1 MIVKDNNLKIM
12 KLFFENPEKKF
23 HIREAARLT
32 GLSAPGVLKIIGRLK
47 KEGLLNS
54 EKGKVVENVFAT
66 KTEKFIQL
74 KRCYNILSLFD
85 SGLVEVL
92 REEYEEPEAIVLFGS
107 YSEGSDIF
115 KSDIDIAVVTEKKS
129 KLDLKRFERVLKRK
143 INIYEIQIGGCDK
156 EFLNALA
163 NGILL
168 YGYLKVL

>member
-12 KLFFENPEKKF
+12 KLFFENPEKRF

-32 GLSAPGVLKIIGRLK
+32 GLSAPGVLKIVGRLK
-47 KEGLLNS
+47 KEGLLSS

-66 KTEKFIQL
+66 KTQKFIQL
-74 KRCYNILSLFD
+74 KRCYNTLSLFD

-107 YSEGSDIF
+107 YSEGSDIS

-129 KLDLKRFERVLKRK
+129 KLDLKRFERALKRK
-143 INIYEIQIGGCDK
+143 INIYEIQIRGCDK

-168 YGYLKVL
+168 YGYLKVV